1 MKIWKC
7 SFPEINRENQS
18 KLKVYTIMQVIYDNL
33 ITTILH
39 QICDKIREWVK
50 MKKTVLPAY
59 VHSLA

>member
-18 KLKVYTIMQVIYDNL
+18 NLKVYTIMQVIYDNR

-39 QICDKIREWVK
+39 QFCDKITESGEK
-50 MKKTVLPAY
+50 
-59 VHSLA
+59 

>member
-18 KLKVYTIMQVIYDNL
+18 NLKLYTIMQVIYDNL

-39 QICDKIREWVK
+39 QICDKIREWGK
-50 MKKTVLPAY
+50 MK
-59 VHSLA
+59 